1 MKVQRSGFIL
11 FLPLL
16 AVLLA
21 AGCSSE
27 RGEDRIAYEVRGT
40 VVRVEAARRS
50 VVIDH
55 EAIPG
60 FMEAMTMPFEVRDS
74 SILDG
79 IGKGDRVEFRMLVQG
94 NHAWIASLQKVPAPG
109 GTQ

>member
-1 MKVQRSGFIL
+1 MKVQRLGLNFIL
-11 FLPLL
+11 LLFAVL
-16 AVLLA
+16 AVS
-21 AGCSSE
+21 CNSE
-27 RGEDRIAYEVRGT
+27 RDEDRVAYEVRGT

-79 IGKGDRVEFRMLVQG
+79 IGKGDHVAFRMLVQG
-94 NHAWIASLQKVPAPG
+94 NHAWIASIQKVQVPG
-109 GTQ
+109 GAQ

>member
-1 MKVQRSGFIL
+1 MMVRSFGLVF

-16 AVLLA
+16 VVVLA

-27 RGEDRIAYEVRGT
+27 RGEDRVAYEVRGT

-94 NHAWIASLQKVPAPG
+94 NHAWIASIQKVSAPG
-109 GTQ
+109 GAQ

>member
-1 MKVQRSGFIL
+1 MMVRRFGFIL

-16 AVLLA
+16 AVVLS

-27 RGEDRIAYEVRGT
+27 RGEDRVAYEVRGT

-50 VVIDH
+50 EVRRVGAVRGSRWAPTH
-55 EAIPG
+55 SN
-60 FMEAMTMPFEVRDS
+60 EVRDS
-74 SILDG
+74 SMLDG

-94 NHAWIASLQKVPAPG
+94 NHAWIASIQKVSAPG
-109 GTQ
+109 GAQ

>member
-1 MKVQRSGFIL
+1 MMVRRFGFIL

-27 RGEDRIAYEVRGT
+27 RGEDRVAYEVRGT

-60 FMEAMTMPFEVRDS
+60 FVEAMTMPFEVRDS

-79 IGKGDRVEFRMLVQG
+79 IGKGGRVEFR
-94 NHAWIASLQKVPAPG
+94 SLIRL
-109 GTQ
+109 